1 MEQAIARGY
10 KLALLVLAMQLVLS
24 LGLLS
29 DALGIFAL
37 LAMPLVA
44 LAWLPAGLMIWR
56 ENRISERPSPI
67 GHVFAAVCVV
77 AGAASFY
84 ILVKWTLL
92 GLAAK

>member
-1 MEQAIARGY
+1 MWQAIARGY

-24 LGLLS
+24 VGLLS
-29 DALGIFAL
+29 DTLGIFML

-44 LAWLPAGLMIWR
+44 LAWLPAGMMIWR
-56 ENRISERPSPI
+56 ENRISERPSAI
-67 GHVFAAVCVV
+67 GYVLAAVCVL
-77 AGAASFY
+77 AGAASLY

>member
-1 MEQAIARGY
+1 MGQAIARGY
-10 KLALLVLAMQLVLS
+10 KLALLALAMQLVFC

-29 DALGIFAL
+29 DTLGIFML

-56 ENRISERPSPI
+56 ENRISERPSAI
-67 GHVFAAVCVV
+67 GYVLATICLV
-77 AGAASFY
+77 AGAASLY

>member
-1 MEQAIARGY
+1 MGQAIARGY

-24 LGLLS
+24 VGLLS
-29 DALGIFAL
+29 DTLGIFVL

-44 LAWLPAGLMIWR
+44 VAWLPAGLMIWR

-67 GHVFAAVCVV
+67 GYVIAGVCVV
-77 AGAASFY
+77 AGAASLY